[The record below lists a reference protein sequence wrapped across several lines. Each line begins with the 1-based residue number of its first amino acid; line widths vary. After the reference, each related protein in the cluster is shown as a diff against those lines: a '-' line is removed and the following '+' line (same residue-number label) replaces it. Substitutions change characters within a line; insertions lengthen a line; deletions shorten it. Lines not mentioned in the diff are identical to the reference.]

1 MTPSLGWPAPSGS
14 TRSILVD
21 VRAGAREADSVRGPD
36 GRGFLVERARRALR
50 TAGLLAR
57 LRLPLLLAAL
67 RLDGW
72 VRRERVPV
80 RLLTLTDRQHGDV
93 RARGVLATAGPMFSR
108 APRGWNEPEPAPV
121 PVDVPDLAW
130 LELGPT
136 VLNDTSLVVQGRRLL
151 GPAAAERQL
160 PSGMRV
166 KGPGIVAHRDRSVLV
181 EAPRPAHRSPAGIRL
196 TGFGSG
202 NWYHWLVEI
211 LPAAVLLD
219 ALPDELRD
227 LPVLVPTSALE
238 RAATRE
244 ALELVLPGRTFLP
257 VPRTATMAVDRL
269 VWIDSPVWGARTLRD
284 GVLPSVSATC
294 PNLAVL
300 RAFRDRVLERLG
312 EHDTGR
318 APERR
323 VLLVRP
329 PGSKRAANQ
338 DELRP
343 LAERH
348 RLELVDPGTLTFAE
362 QVRLFQDASL
372 IVGGWGAAWS
382 SLLFAHPATRG
393 LMWAPE
399 LFRTWPL
406 FANLAPVSGMSL
418 RHVFVDTHSET
429 FLQANE
435 ADQHVDVAALDAA
448 IRAMDA

>member
-1 MTPSLGWPAPSGS
+1 M
-14 TRSILVD
+14 
-21 VRAGAREADSVRGPD
+21 RA
-36 GRGFLVERARRALR
+36 FLVERARRAVR
-50 TAGLLAR
+50 TPGPLAR
-57 LRLPLLLAAL
+57 LRLPLLLGAL
-67 RLDGW
+67 RLADRLRGD
-72 VRRERVPV
+72 RPTA
-80 RLLTLTDRQHGDV
+80 RLLTLVDRRQGDV
-93 RARGVLATAGPMFSR
+93 RAHGVLATAGPMRSQ
-108 APRGWNEPEPAPV
+108 APRGWDEPGPAPV
-121 PVDVPDLAW
+121 TVDVPDLAW

-136 VLNDTSLVVQGRRLL
+136 VLNDTSLVVQGRRLI
-151 GPAAAERQL
+151 GPAGAERQL

-166 KGPGIVAHRDRSVLV
+166 KGPGIIAHRDRSVLV
-181 EAPRPAHRSPAGIRL
+181 EAPRPTHRSPGGIRL

-227 LPVLVPTSALE
+227 LPVLVPTSVLE

-257 VPRTATMAVDRL
+257 VPRTGTIAVDRL

-284 GVLPSVSATC
+284 GVLPSVAATC
-294 PNLAVL
+294 PNLSVL

-312 EHDTGR
+312 EHDTDGVAGVDGTTR
-318 APERR
+318 APQRR

-338 DELRP
+338 HELHP

-348 RLELVDPGTLTFAE
+348 RLELVDPGTLTFAQ
-362 QVRLFQDASL
+362 QVRLFHDASL

-382 SLLFAHPATRG
+382 SLLFAHPTTRG

-406 FANLAPVSGMSL
+406 FANLAPVSDMEL
-418 RHVFVDTHSET
+418 RHVFVDTNSST

-435 ADQHVDVAALDAA
+435 ADQDVDVAELDAA
-448 IRAMDA
+448 IRAIDA

>member
-1 MTPSLGWPAPSGS
+1 M
-14 TRSILVD
+14 
-21 VRAGAREADSVRGPD
+21 RGPD
-36 GRGFLVERARRALR
+36 VRGFLVERARRALR
-50 TAGLLAR
+50 TTGPLAR
-57 LRLPLLLAAL
+57 LRLPWLLAAVGL
-67 RLDGW
+67 TARM
-72 VRRERVPV
+72 RRGSVPV
-80 RLLTLTDRQHGDV
+80 HRLTLTDRQHGDV

-136 VLNDTSLVVQGRRLL
+136 VLNDTSLVVQGRLLL
-151 GPAAAERQL
+151 GPCELERQF
-160 PSGMRV
+160 PIGMRV
-166 KGPGIVAHRDRSVLV
+166 KGPGIIDHRDRTVLV
-181 EAPRPAHRSPAGIRL
+181 EKPRPTGRYPAGIRL

-202 NWYHWLVEI
+202 NYYHWLVEI
-211 LPAAVLLD
+211 LSSAVLLD
-219 ALPDELRD
+219 ALPDELRE
-227 LPVLVPTSALE
+227 LPVLVPTAALE

-257 VPRTATMAVDRL
+257 VPRTDTITVDRL

-284 GVLPSVSATC
+284 GALPSVAATC
-294 PNLAVL
+294 PNLVVL

-312 EHDTGR
+312 AHDTHG
-318 APERR
+318 APQRR

-329 PGSKRAANQ
+329 AGSKRAANQ
-338 DELRP
+338 EELRP

-362 QVRLFQDASL
+362 QVRLFHDASL

-382 SLLFAHPATRG
+382 SLLFAHPTTRG

-406 FANLAPVSGMSL
+406 FANLAPVSGMAL
-418 RHVFVDTHSET
+418 RHVFVDTHSST

-448 IRAMDA
+448 IHAVDA